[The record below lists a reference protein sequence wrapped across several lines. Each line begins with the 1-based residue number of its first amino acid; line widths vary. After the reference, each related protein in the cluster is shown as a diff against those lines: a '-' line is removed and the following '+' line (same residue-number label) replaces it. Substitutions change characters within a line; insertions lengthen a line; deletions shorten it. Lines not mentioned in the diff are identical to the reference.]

1 MEMLEGD
8 FNQKD
13 YDNAMMEINQL
24 RIKSYLGGIT
34 KEEEKRLKDLEER
47 LKTKCIDR

>member
-13 YDNAMMEINQL
+13 YEDAEMEINQL
-24 RIKSYLGGIT
+24 RVKSYLGEIT
-34 KEEEKRLKDLEER
+34 KEDEKRLKDLEEK
-47 LKTKCIDR
+47 LKAKGISI